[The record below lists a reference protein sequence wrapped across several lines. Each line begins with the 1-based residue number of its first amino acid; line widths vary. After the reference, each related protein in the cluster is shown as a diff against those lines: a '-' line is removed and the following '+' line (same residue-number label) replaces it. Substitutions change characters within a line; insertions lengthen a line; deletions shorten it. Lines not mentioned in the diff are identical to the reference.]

1 MDDRTPGTG
10 GHPCRL
16 TDADGFVV
24 THVVSAAER
33 KRCELD
39 RRVAPGGSWVK
50 LSAVFLRRP
59 DAPMR
64 WAWTAL
70 TVPTDQKVCQSN

>member
-10 GHPCRL
+10 GHPYGQ

-33 KRCELD
+33 KRRGLD
-39 RRVAPGGSWVK
+39 RRVAPGGSVQ
-50 LSAVFLRRP
+50 LDL
-59 DAPMR
+59 
-64 WAWTAL
+64 
-70 TVPTDQKVCQSN
+70 